1 MVWRH
6 DRASPRTVAAVTHP
20 GPDALAQAR
29 AAMVKT
35 VADEVLWTNRYL
47 GKTALD
53 PGVIAALGAVPR
65 EEFVPAE
72 LAEFAYDNR
81 PLPIGQG
88 QTISQPY
95 IVAVMTDLLRPEPR
109 HRVLEVGT
117 GCGYQAAVLA
127 LLVAQV
133 YSLETVPELAEQ
145 AAERLKRLGIR
156 NVEVRRGD
164 GNLGWPEHAPYD
176 GIIATAAAREVPPAV
191 IEQLAVG
198 GRLVIPVGPRGGDQE
213 LVVIRKEADGA
224 IDRRAVL
231 PVAFVPLVKGG

>member
-1 MVWRH
+1 M
-6 DRASPRTVAAVTHP
+6 THARSTP
-20 GPDALAQAR
+20 EQFAKAR

-53 PGVIAALGAVPR
+53 PRVAAAFAAVPR
-65 EEFVPAE
+65 EQFVSAE
-72 LAEFAYDNR
+72 LAEFAYENR

-95 IVAVMTDLLRPEPR
+95 IVAVMTDLLHPEAR

-127 LLVAQV
+127 RLVAQV
-133 YSLETVPELAEQ
+133 YTIETVGELAKD
-145 AAERLKRLGIR
+145 AAARLKRMGID
-156 NVEVRRGD
+156 NVAVRHGD
-164 GNLGWPEHAPYD
+164 GRMGWPQHAPYD
-176 GIIATAAAREVPPAV
+176 GIIVTAAAREVPPAL
-191 IEQLAVG
+191 IQQLAVG
-198 GRLVIPVGPRGGDQE
+198 GRLAIPLGEPGGDQE
-213 LVVIRKEADGA
+213 LVVIRKEADGTL
-224 IDRRAVL
+224 DRRSVL

>member
-1 MVWRH
+1 MTRP
-6 DRASPRTVAAVTHP
+6 APT
-20 GPDALAQAR
+20 PDALARAR
-29 AAMVKT
+29 AAMVEV
-35 VADEVLWTNRYL
+35 VAEEVLWTNRFL

-53 PGVIAALGAVPR
+53 PGVIEAMGAVPR

-95 IVAVMTDLLRPEPR
+95 IVAVMTDLLGPRPG

-127 LLVAQV
+127 RLVAQV
-133 YSLETVPELAEQ
+133 YSVETVPELAEQ
-145 AAERLKRLGIR
+145 AAERLKRLGIA
-156 NVEVRRGD
+156 NVLVRQGD
-164 GNLGWPEHAPYD
+164 GNKGWPEHAPYD
-176 GIIATAAAREVPPAV
+176 GVIVTAAAPGVPPALV
-191 IEQLAVG
+191 QQLGPG
-198 GRLVIPVGPRGGDQE
+198 GRLVIPLGPRGGEQD

-224 IDRRAVL
+224 LDRRVVL
-231 PVAFVPLVKGG
+231 PVAFVPLVKG

>member
-1 MVWRH
+1 MTR
-6 DRASPRTVAAVTHP
+6 PIP
-20 GPDALAQAR
+20 EELAQAR
-29 AAMVKT
+29 AAMVKI

-65 EEFVPAE
+65 EEFVPE
-72 LAEFAYDNR
+72 DLAEFAYDNR

-95 IVAVMTDLLRPEPR
+95 IVAIMTDLLRPEAR

-117 GCGYQAAVLA
+117 GCGYQAAILA
-127 LLVAQV
+127 RLVAQV
-133 YSLETVPELAEQ
+133 YSIETVPELAAQ
-145 AAERLKRLGIR
+145 AAERLKRLGIL
-156 NVEVRRGD
+156 NVEVKHGD

-176 GIIATAAAREVPPAV
+176 GIIVTAAAAGVPPALV
-191 IEQLAVG
+191 QQLATG
-198 GRLVIPVGPRGGDQE
+198 GRLVIPIGPRGGEQE
-213 LVVIRKEADGA
+213 LVLIRKEADGSL
-224 IDRRAVL
+224 DRRAVL

>member
-1 MVWRH
+1 M
-6 DRASPRTVAAVTHP
+6 THARSTP
-20 GPDALAQAR
+20 EQFAKAR

-53 PGVIAALGAVPR
+53 PRVAAAFAAVPR

-72 LAEFAYDNR
+72 LAEFAYENR

-95 IVAVMTDLLRPEPR
+95 IVAVMTDLLHPEAS

-127 LLVAQV
+127 RLVAQV
-133 YSLETVPELAEQ
+133 YTIETVGELAKD
-145 AAERLKRLGIR
+145 AAARLKRMGID
-156 NVEVRRGD
+156 NVAVRHGD
-164 GNLGWPEHAPYD
+164 GRMGWPQHAPYD
-176 GIIATAAAREVPPAV
+176 GIIVTAAAREVPPAL
-191 IEQLAVG
+191 IQQLAVG
-198 GRLVIPVGPRGGDQE
+198 GRLAIPLGEPGGDQE
-213 LVVIRKEADGA
+213 LVVIRKEADGTL
-224 IDRRAVL
+224 DRRSVL